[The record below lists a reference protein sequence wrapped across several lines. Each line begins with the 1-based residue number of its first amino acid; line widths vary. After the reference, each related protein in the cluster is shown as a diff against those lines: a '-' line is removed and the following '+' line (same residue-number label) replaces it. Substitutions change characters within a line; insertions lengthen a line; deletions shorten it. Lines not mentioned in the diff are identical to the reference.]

1 MSNDDLNSRDKHES
15 GRVHSN
21 NTTLTLHQ
29 HTTNTRQPLHQHY
42 KTPPTLHQH
51 STNTPITLRQD
62 TTNTTRTLHQRSTST
77 PITLRQHTTNTTL
90 TLHQHS
96 TNTPPALHQHSNN
109 IPTTH
114 YQHYTNTPLT
124 LPQHNT
130 NTPITFRQHTATPST
145 LQQLSHVL
153 SYRPEHHSVTE
164 EFRPLPKDTRV
175 AAGETA
181 LLECGPPKGHP
192 EPSLIWR
199 KNGHTID
206 LTASKRLRVVDGG
219 NLMIAD
225 VRQGDEGRYQ
235 CVAQNMVGVRES
247 PLATLTVHVKPFFN
261 KEPSDVTVLED
272 QNVQFQCLVG
282 GDPHPN
288 ILWRRDDG
296 KMPIGRA
303 QILDDKSLRIEH
315 VNPEDEGLYICDA
328 ENVVGSVSARASLT
342 VHSPPK
348 FLTTPQD
355 QKVGLNGIAMF
366 DCVATGNPP
375 PSVFWNKE
383 GSQLLMFPG
392 NSYGYFHVTPEGSLK
407 IQGVQREDAG
417 FLVCSALS
425 VAGSTTVRAFL
436 QVTSINDV
444 PPPIIQIGP
453 TNQTLPLQS
462 VASLQ
467 CRATGAPSPRIK
479 WYKNGSPLNSQDSR
493 ITLMDEGTLH
503 IENLQL
509 SDSGLYTCTASSE
522 SGETSWSASLTV
534 ENSASLTGPQLHR
547 TPDPSTYPGAPTQ
560 PQILNITE
568 SSITLSWKQEDK
580 PGASPLIG
588 YTVEYFSSD
597 LQTGWVVA
605 ANRITSDRI
614 TINDLKPATSYMF
627 LVRAENS
634 HGLSVPSKVSE
645 VVKTLGT
652 DHRSVPQYELDEARV
667 RLSTKV
673 LTLKQVQPLSS
684 TSVRLIWDIL
694 NGEEYV
700 EGLYIRFRDL
710 SGGSQN
716 YNMVTVLHAGAT
728 SYVVTNLRKYTKYE
742 FFLVPFYK
750 SVEGQPSNSQN
761 VQTAEDGN
769 LPSYL
774 SRTGPDLGQP
784 DMPRSRPEIPRSGLD
799 MSRTGAD
806 LGWIW
811 ARSEPELGQIWPIP
825 VLHMGK
831 QDIVPSAPPGNV
843 QVGMINATAAYVRWS
858 PPSPQH
864 HNGVILGY
872 KIQIKGNSSKI
883 LAQMTLNATTNSVL
897 LNNLTIGNMYMARV
911 VSYTRIGL
919 GPFSPA
925 VSLFMDPALLH
936 QLTPRAHPS
945 EGGDVGSVVQETW
958 FQVLMGGMVLLLVL
972 GFVGALY
979 FRRRQALGKD
989 LGHLSVVPVVN
1000 ANDIAQLNLMNGK
1013 ETLWI
1018 DRGWRPTDCS
1028 TDKDSNMLETKLL
1041 NTQQNNELSS
1051 NATDYAEVDTCHLT
1065 TFYNCRKEPDIPA
1078 PYATTTLINSI
1089 QREEH
1094 LENSRLFTPNTIM
1107 GHGDVKTS
1115 SSSDSCVKPGMSS
1128 RDSNPHH
1135 ANKSSSQSSD
1145 IANMYTDNIEME
1157 VSYIKQ
1163 PPSRMMGCNIHGG
1176 KFPPHQQ
1183 KNLPNWSEFLPP
1195 PPELPPSNQKST
1207 SNNRLH
1213 VQFKNSNHD
1222 ISPEIHPHFQGFN
1235 PNSPLLSKRGNFS
1248 QEDHGSH
1255 GGRHSDSEKG
1265 HNPPFPPTRGGSSC
1279 SSGNSHPP
1287 SWLPHC
1293 SSSSD
1298 AMHYNNAGK
1307 HSIPPPQEHPP
1318 PVPNFPRSHSGNNST
1333 GSSNQS
1339 GKSSSGQSRS
1349 ESHFRHKNKNSPRDE
1364 GVSMQHMCVGYGA
1377 MDRGVQSSLPSLS
1390 SEATLGRHPN
1400 NSSSVHTPIDSG
1412 GPLYSECERWQG
1424 SCEDDR
1430 ASCSSD
1436 TCCSCSESS
1445 CLYSDMAEYSQRS
1458 HINREYPRYGSHQ
1471 LPRNTDVT
1479 SFVCHGGFALHLFLS
1494 CLQCSP
1500 VHNKTCTIHILQ
1512 CKKPNPIR
1520 SLAFLHLS
1528 HQVAAHQVVPAA
1540 VMYQDS

>member
-1 MSNDDLNSRDKHES
+1 MLLKRLD
-15 GRVHSN
+15 V
-21 NTTLTLHQ
+21 
-29 HTTNTRQPLHQHY
+29 
-42 KTPPTLHQH
+42 
-51 STNTPITLRQD
+51 LR
-62 TTNTTRTLHQRSTST
+62 
-77 PITLRQHTTNTTL
+77 
-90 TLHQHS
+90 
-96 TNTPPALHQHSNN
+96 
-109 IPTTH
+109 
-114 YQHYTNTPLT
+114 
-124 LPQHNT
+124 
-130 NTPITFRQHTATPST
+130 
-145 LQQLSHVL
+145 
-153 SYRPEHHSVTE
+153 E

-247 PLATLTVHVKPFFN
+247 PLATLTVHGENSNDDSNKIVFNVYLGINQYVLQDKISTVKPFFN

-315 VNPEDEGLYICDA
+315 VSPEDEGLYICDA

-493 ITLMDEGTLH
+493 ITLMEEGTLH

-761 VQTAEDGN
+761 VQTAEDAVELNTTSALANYATEAGGN
-769 LPSYL
+769 PCNKV
-774 SRTGPDLGQP
+774 
-784 DMPRSRPEIPRSGLD
+784 I
-799 MSRTGAD
+799 
-806 LGWIW
+806 
-811 ARSEPELGQIWPIP
+811 
-825 VLHMGK
+825 
-831 QDIVPSAPPGNV
+831 PSAPPGNV

-958 FQVLMGGMVLLLVL
+958 FQLLMGGMVLLLVL

-1000 ANDIAQLNLMNGK
+1000 ANDMAQLNLMNGK

-1041 NTQQNNELSS
+1041 NNQQNNELSS

-1089 QREEH
+1089 QREDH

-1128 RDSNPHH
+1128 RDSNPDR

-1163 PPSRMMGCNIHGG
+1163 PPSRLMGCNIHGG

-1195 PPELPPSNQKST
+1195 PPELPPSNQKSM

-1213 VQFKNSNHD
+1213 VQ
-1222 ISPEIHPHFQGFN
+1222 
-1235 PNSPLLSKRGNFS
+1235 
-1248 QEDHGSH
+1248 SH
-1255 GGRHSDSEKG
+1255 GQKNMRPAFLKTPTMISHRKFIPTFKASTPTAHFLVKG
-1265 HNPPFPPTRGGSSC
+1265 VIFHKKITQVMVDVTQIRKRAIIPPFPPTRGGSSC

-1298 AMHYNNAGK
+1298 AMHYNNSGK

-1318 PVPNFPRSHSGNNST
+1318 PEHIKSVTDNEVCSLLNLGTCGLHAVHGSLRT
-1333 GSSNQS
+1333 GV
-1339 GKSSSGQSRS
+1339 
-1349 ESHFRHKNKNSPRDE
+1349 ESVDW
-1364 GVSMQHMCVGYGA
+1364 
-1377 MDRGVQSSLPSLS
+1377 DISSLLHHMYYLF
-1390 SEATLGRHPN
+1390 T
-1400 NSSSVHTPIDSG
+1400 DS
-1412 GPLYSECERWQG
+1412 
-1424 SCEDDR
+1424 
-1430 ASCSSD
+1430 
-1436 TCCSCSESS
+1436 
-1445 CLYSDMAEYSQRS
+1445 
-1458 HINREYPRYGSHQ
+1458 
-1471 LPRNTDVT
+1471 
-1479 SFVCHGGFALHLFLS
+1479 
-1494 CLQCSP
+1494 
-1500 VHNKTCTIHILQ
+1500 
-1512 CKKPNPIR
+1512 
-1520 SLAFLHLS
+1520 
-1528 HQVAAHQVVPAA
+1528 PAR
-1540 VMYQDS
+1540 